1 MRGIAIVLAFACEC
15 QGRRA
20 QISSRTF
27 PSHPP
32 IPESPTE
39 SSPPE
44 ELAKLL
50 LASSSPLGFDQASS
64 TGRALLRPANVRFA
78 PTSMQ
83 TEQAENQLYDP
94 AKRDTHY
101 GSPLNVA
108 QYMVDLHDAKA
119 TFDFCG
125 GMMFQLVLTDKLRDD
140 LVKVAKTEDQQPVV
154 FDKSMGRMA
163 NTPEYSRSPHADNM
177 KAFHGREIRQVRDA
191 AGGMGF
197 VLQLSSPE
205 EDPDG
210 WTQAE
215 VSGYDGWKHDSG
227 RQWRN
232 ARRHAYEGHDSF
244 KTRFGGDAF
253 SLHHRFYLHFD
264 AANKLWLSAEDGC
277 EGTPATAGG
286 SLLQNAISK
295 VVGRFTSGF

>member
-20 QISSRTF
+20 QITSRTF
-27 PSHPP
+27 PSHTP
-32 IPESPTE
+32 IPE

-50 LASSSPLGFDQASS
+50 LASSSAFGFDQASNI
-64 TGRALLRPANVRFA
+64 GRALLRPANGRLA
-78 PTSMQ
+78 QTSMQ
-83 TEQAENQLYDP
+83 TETQLYDP
-94 AKRDTHY
+94 AQRDARY

-108 QYMVDLHDAKA
+108 QYLVDLHDAKA

-140 LVKVAKTEDQQPVV
+140 LVKVAEAEDQQPVV
-154 FDKSMGRMA
+154 FDKTMVRMA
-163 NTPEYSRSPHADNM
+163 NTPEYSRSAHADNM

-205 EDPDG
+205 DDPDG

-286 SLLQNAISK
+286 SLIQNAISK